1 MAEQPTTTDA
11 ETTVETV
18 IKSRL
23 SEMLGG
29 WYGSIETALP
39 TVGFVVMYVVR
50 EDVKFAV
57 LAAIGVTFIL
67 LAVRLY
73 IGGSVRYVLSS
84 LAAIGVAAFFA
95 LRSGDAADAFLPGI
109 LFSGGYGVLALL
121 SIIGRWP
128 IIGFIVAAADPNYA
142 KEPTAWRKDR
152 PLVSVCS
159 KLTWVLVAL
168 FVVRVALMLP
178 LYLADQVVWLGVAK
192 IALGWPAYLVAIVIM
207 GVMLNTGRTPVQQI
221 ADAVHEDEATRE
233 DDAVEKEAP

>member
-1 MAEQPTTTDA
+1 MAEQPTTAAA
-11 ETTVETV
+11 EKTVETV
-18 IKSRL
+18 IKARL

-39 TVGFVVMYVVR
+39 TVAFVLMYVIRDDVR
-50 EDVKFAV
+50 VAV
-57 LAAIGVTFIL
+57 LAAIGVTFIM

-73 IGGSVRYVLSS
+73 IGGPVRYVLSS
-84 LAAIGVAAFFA
+84 LAAIAVAAFFA

-121 SIIGRWP
+121 SILGRWP

-142 KEPTAWRKDR
+142 KDPTGWRKDR

-159 KLTWVLVAL
+159 KLTWVLFSL

-178 LYLADQVVWLGVAK
+178 LYLAGEVVWLGVAK

-207 GVMLNTGRTPVQQI
+207 GVMLNTGRTPVQQV
-221 ADAVHEDEATRE
+221 AE
-233 DDAVEKEAP
+233 AVESDDVDDSSSR

>member
-221 ADAVHEDEATRE
+221 ADAAHEDEATRE
-233 DDAVEKEAP
+233 DEAVEKEAP

>member
-1 MAEQPTTTDA
+1 MAEQPATADA

-18 IKSRL
+18 IKARL

-39 TVGFVVMYVVR
+39 TVAFVVMYVVR
-50 EDVKFAV
+50 DEVKVAV
-57 LAAIGVTFIL
+57 LAAIGVTFIM

-121 SIIGRWP
+121 SILGRWP

-152 PLVSVCS
+152 PLVTVCS
-159 KLTWVLVAL
+159 KLTWVLLAL
-168 FVVRVALMLP
+168 FVIRVALMLP
-178 LYLADQVVWLGVAK
+178 LYLAGEVVWLGVAK

-221 ADAVHEDEATRE
+221 NEAVGKDEAARK
-233 DDAVEKEAP
+233 DASS

>member
-1 MAEQPTTTDA
+1 MAKEQETAQA
-11 ETTVETV
+11 EKTVETV
-18 IKSRL
+18 IKARL

-39 TVGFVVMYVVR
+39 TVAFVLMYVIR
-50 EDVKFAV
+50 EDVRVAV
-57 LAAIGVTFIL
+57 LAAVGVTFIM
-67 LAVRLY
+67 LAVRMF

-84 LAAIGVAAFFA
+84 LLAIGIAAFFA

-109 LFSGGYGVLALL
+109 MFSAGYGVLALL
-121 SIIGRWP
+121 SILGRWP

-142 KEPTAWRKDR
+142 KDPGAWRKDR

-159 KLTWVLVAL
+159 KLTWVLFSL
-168 FVVRVALMLP
+168 FVIRVALMLP

-207 GVMLNTGRTPVQQI
+207 GIMLNTGRTPVQQI
-221 ADAVHEDEATRE
+221 ADAVEH
-233 DDAVEKEAP
+233 DDTTSS

>member
-1 MAEQPTTTDA
+1 MAEQPATADA

-18 IKSRL
+18 IKARL

-39 TVGFVVMYVVR
+39 TVAFVVMYVVR
-50 EDVKFAV
+50 DEVKVAV
-57 LAAIGVTFIL
+57 LAAIGVTFIM

-121 SIIGRWP
+121 SILGRWP

-152 PLVSVCS
+152 PLVTVCS
-159 KLTWVLVAL
+159 KLTWVLLAL
-168 FVVRVALMLP
+168 FVIRVALMLP
-178 LYLADQVVWLGVAK
+178 LYLAGEVVWLGVAK

-221 ADAVHEDEATRE
+221 NEAVGKDEAARK
-233 DDAVEKEAP
+233 DASN